1 MKVHLTLVLGA
12 SLLLG
17 AVGAAAA
24 AAAPRLPAE
33 GLAWVGE
40 TVQGLPVSFVLTK
53 DRRKIKRLDIEW
65 YTLPGQCS
73 STPAYGSRTTFGA
86 RATKALPINARK
98 SLGHTFLDAF
108 AIPGVITMEE
118 TPIIDGTVGRTRA
131 FGTFSAIAVVKDSA
145 GTEITRCDT
154 GPIAWTAIQ

>member
-1 MKVHLTLVLGA
+1 MKLLLTLVLGV

-17 AVGAAAA
+17 VAGGASA

-53 DRRKIKRLDIEW
+53 DRKKIKRLDIEW
-65 YTLPGQCS
+65 YALPGQCS
-73 STPAYGSRTTFGA
+73 SALPYSSRTTFGA
-86 RATKALPINARK
+86 GETKALPITRK
-98 SLGHTFLDAF
+98 SFGHTFVDAF

-118 TPIIDGTVGRTRA
+118 TPVISGTVGRTRA
-131 FGTFSAIAVVKDSA
+131 FGTFSAVAVVKDGA

-154 GPIAWTAIQ
+154 GPMPWTAIQ